1 MVHILK
7 KRPFR
12 YILNQAFKSFVKF
25 LTQELNSLFQ

>member
-1 MVHILK
+1 MVHIKK

-25 LTQELNSLFQ
+25 LTLETAK